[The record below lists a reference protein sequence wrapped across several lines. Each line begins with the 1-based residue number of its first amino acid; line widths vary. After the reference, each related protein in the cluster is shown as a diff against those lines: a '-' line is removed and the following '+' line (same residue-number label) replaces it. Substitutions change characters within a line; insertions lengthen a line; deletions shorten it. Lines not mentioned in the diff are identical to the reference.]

1 MTESLEQQTATA
13 EILRVISSSPT
24 ALQPVLDALVRSAV
38 QFCAADDAAIQRLE
52 GDTLLFVAH
61 HGPIRTSLG
70 MRAPVRGTS
79 SGRCVLERRPVH
91 VPDLQAEADA
101 FPWGSAIAREHGFH
115 TILSVPLL
123 PEGEPLGAIILRRT
137 RVEPFSDNHI
147 ELLKTFA
154 AQAVIAIENVRLFIG
169 VPPDSSS
176 YSRRVRG
183 IRALSNVN
191 VQPAV
196 TFPRARR
203 RGRLCP

>member
-1 MTESLEQQTATA
+1 
-13 EILRVISSSPT
+13 
-24 ALQPVLDALVRSAV
+24 
-38 QFCAADDAAIQRLE
+38 
-52 GDTLLFVAH
+52 
-61 HGPIRTSLG
+61 
-70 MRAPVRGTS
+70 MR
-79 SGRCVLERRPVH
+79 
-91 VPDLQAEADA
+91 
-101 FPWGSAIAREHGFH
+101 FPGGSAIAREHGFH

-123 PEGEPLGAIILRRT
+123 PEGEPLGAIIILRRT

-203 RGRLCP
+203 PGRLCP